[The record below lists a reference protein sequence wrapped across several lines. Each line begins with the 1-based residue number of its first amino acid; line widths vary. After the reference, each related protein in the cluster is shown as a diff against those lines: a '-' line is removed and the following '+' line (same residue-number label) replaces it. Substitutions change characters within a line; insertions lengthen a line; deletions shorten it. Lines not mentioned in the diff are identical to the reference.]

1 MRVGEPVDWPTLRDK
16 PGSKGTPGNRSGE
29 GGRRPRHW
37 EHRVST
43 TPRRRGPVGV
53 DLDPR
58 THGPSSS
65 LPGKRAAL
73 APCLHAASVR
83 PIRLMSR
90 QVPPSRPERPR
101 HDRAA
106 QCPPCKHH
114 RPRTQSR
121 SGRVERR
128 DRPSGTALLCPLHDV
143 GTCRSCPRQELPV
156 SSSHRPRRSAP
167 LLPAPGAAPERPAG
181 QQAGPRPRPA
191 GRRDQPGAAD
201 GVARPRGRRPHPLPQ
216 QGHDGGL
223 WNSGFASTADPG
235 CRPVRSGPASLPAPR
250 HRDRGGPPVLAEIVS
265 DLGIR
270 P

>member
-143 GTCRSCPRQELPV
+143 GTCRSCPRQGLPLNVQLDNKQDRVRDLLAGGTNPVPPTAWLAPVAGAPIRFRNKATMVV
-156 SSSHRPRRSAP
+156 SGTADSQYWGSWVPTCTEWACVAARSTSPRSR
-167 LLPAPGAAPERPAG
+167 RPA
-181 QQAGPRPRPA
+181 RP
-191 GRRDQPGAAD
+191 
-201 GVARPRGRRPHPLPQ
+201 
-216 QGHDGGL
+216 GG
-223 WNSGFASTADPG
+223 
-235 CRPVRSGPASLPAPR
+235 
-250 HRDRGGPPVLAEIVS
+250 DRQ
-265 DLGIR
+265 
-270 P
+270 